1 MKAMRLVI
9 MAGALVAA
17 GGAGLVAMN
26 LANREPEQVI
36 VEKDGGQPRI
46 ETEEVLVAGQ
56 DIAVGT
62 NISPDM
68 VSWQEWPKSAVNGGF
83 VTRSSKPD
91 GDAQIKGAIARSAF
105 YQGEPIRD
113 SKLVRSDR
121 GYMSAILPAGQ
132 RAIATTI
139 STETSAGGFILPNDR
154 VDVIM
159 TRRFTGGNDDQF
171 ITETVLENIR
181 VLAIDQSVEEKD
193 GESVVVGETATLQLT
208 PRQAEVLTVA
218 QQMADRL
225 ALTLRSVEDSKGDQ
239 TNAAYHLIGGE
250 RGAGTVRII
259 KYGASKD
266 QLLGDTDS
274 GNK

>member
-1 MKAMRLVI
+1 MRSARLI
-9 MAGALVAA
+9 ILAIALVAGVVA
-17 GGAGLVAMN
+17 FMLVRNISKA
-26 LANREPEQVI
+26 P
-36 VEKDGGQPRI
+36 
-46 ETEEVLVAGQ
+46 ETEVVEVSKTIDVMQVLVAAKDMKPGS
-56 DIAVGT
+56 V
-62 NISPDM
+62 ISPKDLE
-68 VSWQEWPKSAVNGGF
+68 WQDWPQ
-83 VTRSSKPD
+83 SSIPNLVRKDEKPD
-91 GDAQIKGAIARSAF
+91 AMDAMKGAVVRSELVK
-105 YQGEPIRD
+105 GEPIRL
-113 SKLVRSDR
+113 SKVVSVGSG
-121 GYMSAILPAGQ
+121 GYLSAVLPPGK
-132 RAIATTI
+132 RAI
-139 STETSAGGFILPNDR
+139 STAVSPETGAGGFILPNDR

-159 TRRFTGGNDDQF
+159 TRRFKGGNEDQF

-225 ALTLRSVEDSKGDQ
+225 ALTLRSVEDSKGDK

-259 KYGASKD
+259 KYGSSKD